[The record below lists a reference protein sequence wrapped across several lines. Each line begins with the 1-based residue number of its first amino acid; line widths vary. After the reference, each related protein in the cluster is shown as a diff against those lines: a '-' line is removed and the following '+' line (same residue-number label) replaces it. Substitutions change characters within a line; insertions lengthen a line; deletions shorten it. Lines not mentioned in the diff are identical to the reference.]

1 MVGIKGW
8 EMPERC
14 SECRCKD
21 WLLGSNDRKRYYCMV
36 SGRAKFIGYEIDIP
50 RPDFCPLVEVPD
62 WHDVNNLLP
71 LVGKLVLI
79 CDADTDVHMG
89 WLSRDGVWETDEYT
103 LDNVT
108 HWQDIMLPEK

>member
-1 MVGIKGW
+1 MIAIKGW

-14 SECRCKD
+14 VDCALC
-21 WLLGSNDRKRYYCMV
+21 
-36 SGRAKFIGYEIDIP
+36 IDVPQIKGKSLWCCGGVEKSP
-50 RPDFCPLVEVPD
+50 IIETFYDGIKPDFCPLVEVPD
-62 WHDVNNLLP
+62 WHNVNYLLP

-89 WLSRDGVWETDEYT
+89 CLSRDGVWETDEYT